1 MFAIVLLLLL
11 LGGIA
16 RENIVDVFLQYTVS
30 SLSYLQR
37 EDIVK
42 SIVCCIIAFS
52 YVRKSYILI
61 LYNLSQQQISILF
74 LSILKN
80 LSNYINLLKKLARTT
95 LMVLR
100 LSLLVAN
107 TKLLFSIVI

>member
-52 YVRKSYILI
+52 
-61 LYNLSQQQISILF
+61 
-74 LSILKN
+74 
-80 LSNYINLLKKLARTT
+80 
-95 LMVLR
+95 
-100 LSLLVAN
+100 
-107 TKLLFSIVI
+107 